1 LRFGVHRESGAERTW
16 LLPPFEGTIN
26 RLWLT
31 RAQDRVLVDV
41 RGDTDA
47 TSYAMLLSLDREPR
61 LYPSGWIPRGPLQL
75 ERFLF
80 QGTRDGE
87 VAFATIDLLG
97 DPGRLRDLY
106 PVAESS
112 R

>member
-61 LYPSGWIPRGPLQL
+61 LYPSGWIPRGPLRL